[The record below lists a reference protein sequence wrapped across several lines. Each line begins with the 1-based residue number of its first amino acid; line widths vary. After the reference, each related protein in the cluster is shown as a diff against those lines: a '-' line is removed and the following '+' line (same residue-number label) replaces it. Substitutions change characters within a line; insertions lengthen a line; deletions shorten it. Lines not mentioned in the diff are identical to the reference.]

1 MSNLKSLNLK
11 QILLDEKYETT
22 NFKNE
27 EKNALS

>member
-1 MSNLKSLNLK
+1 MSNLESLNLK
-11 QILLDEKYETT
+11 QILLDEKSETT